1 MFFITVNV
9 LYNGRAGVRGVRTL
23 FIEIDV
29 WLNELNLD
37 ESPKMMD
44 GLLYW
49 HGSAKE

>member
-1 MFFITVNV
+1 MAELEF
-9 LYNGRAGVRGVRTL
+9 GGVHTL
-23 FIEIDV
+23 FIKIDV

-49 HGSAKE
+49 HGLTKE